1 MIVLSAAWR
10 LFFPAAAAFAG
21 LALPLW
27 LALYT
32 GTAEGPADP
41 LSWHMHEML
50 FGYLSAALAG
60 FLLTAVPNWTGRPG
74 IKGAPLAGLF
84 TLWLAGRAVMFL
96 APDAAYAAPIAA
108 TFLPVLALVVARD
121 IIATGNRRN
130 LVVIGL
136 IAALS
141 AAELAMLF
149 IDVGQGVTA
158 GFAAALVLMALIG
171 GRITPAFSRNWLKR
185 RGNRALPAPFG
196 LVDRLALGTTAVTG
210 LTWTALGESTPTGAI
225 AGLAALLLLVR
236 LARWQAWQVRGE
248 VLLLAQHA
256 AYLWL
261 VIGAGLLALASLSD
275 LASLSQVRHALGA
288 GAVGSMTVIVMLRA
302 TLGHAGRPIEGTRLD
317 WLLFGALHLGA
328 ILRVVAG
335 WTGEATGLIVTA
347 GSLWAFA
354 MVLFLFTALPV
365 ALAPRK
371 PDRAAP

>member
-32 GTAEGPADP
+32 GAAEGPADP
-41 LSWHMHEML
+41 LTWHMHEML

-84 TLWLAGRAVMFL
+84 GLWLAGRAVMFF
-96 APDAAYAAPIAA
+96 APDTAYAAPIAA
-108 TFLPVLALVVARD
+108 AFLPVLALIVARD
-121 IIATGNRRN
+121 IVAAGNKRN
-130 LVVIGL
+130 LVVVAL

-141 AAELAMLF
+141 AAELTMLF
-149 IDVGQGVTA
+149 VDTNQGVTA
-158 GFAAALVLMALIG
+158 GFAVALVLMALIG
-171 GRITPAFSRNWLKR
+171 GRVTPAFSRNWLKR
-185 RGNRALPAPFG
+185 RGARALPAPFG
-196 LVDRLALGTTAVTG
+196 LVDRLALGATALTG
-210 LTWTALGESTPTGAI
+210 LSWVALGESAPTGMI
-225 AGLAALLLLVR
+225 AGLAAVLLLVR

-261 VIGAGLLALASLSD
+261 VIGTGLLALTSLTD
-275 LASLSQVRHALGA
+275 WASLSQVRHALGA

-302 TLGHAGRPIEGTRLD
+302 TLGHAGRPIKGTGPD
-317 WLLFGALHLGA
+317 WLLFGALNLGA
-328 ILRVVAG
+328 VLRILAG

-347 GSLWAFA
+347 GSLWAFG

-365 ALAPRK
+365 ALTPRK
-371 PDRAAP
+371 PG